1 MTELSYVSSARHDC
15 HVSHVSRSRFPPF
28 FPSVNSCFQA
38 KAKAKAVK
46 QINSDARMSMS
57 RAGTEQELIP
67 AMESD
72 EDSERIHTGL
82 SNIGR
87 RENQVEI

>member
-57 RAGTEQELIP
+57 RAGGAQEL
-67 AMESD
+67 MESD

>member
-1 MTELSYVSSARHDC
+1 
-15 HVSHVSRSRFPPF
+15 
-28 FPSVNSCFQA
+28 
-38 KAKAKAVK
+38 
-46 QINSDARMSMS
+46 MSMS

-82 SNIGR
+82 SNIGS